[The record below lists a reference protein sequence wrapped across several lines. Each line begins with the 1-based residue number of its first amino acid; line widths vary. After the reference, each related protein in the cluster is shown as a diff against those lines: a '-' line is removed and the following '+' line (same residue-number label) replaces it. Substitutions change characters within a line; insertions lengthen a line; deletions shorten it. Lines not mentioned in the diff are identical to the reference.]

1 MIRSQVARV
10 EELDG
15 GIGHG
20 EFRSIYGDDCE
31 EQFLEKTAP
40 LWPGCWMHVHM
51 EGYPGGKE
59 VGDKAWPNDSE
70 CPAAFWI

>member
-31 EQFLEKTAP
+31 EQFLEETAP
-40 LWPGCWMHVHM
+40 LWPG
-51 EGYPGGKE
+51 
-59 VGDKAWPNDSE
+59 
-70 CPAAFWI
+70 